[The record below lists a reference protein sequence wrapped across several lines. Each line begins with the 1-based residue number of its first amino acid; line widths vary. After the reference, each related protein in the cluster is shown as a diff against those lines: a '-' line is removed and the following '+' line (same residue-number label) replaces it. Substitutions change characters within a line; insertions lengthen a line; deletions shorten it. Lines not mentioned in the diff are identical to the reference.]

1 MKIYTKKGDT
11 GETSLLGGARVKKY
25 DLRIEAY
32 GTVDE
37 LNSYMGLVRDFAGP
51 EQKDF
56 LKTIQDNLFTM
67 GSHLALEPGKT
78 NIKLPQINSADIEA
92 LENAIDDMDAVL
104 EPLKNFVLPGGHPA
118 VSHAHVARCI
128 CRRAERRCVELADE
142 AEIDPIAVKY
152 LNRLSDYLFTL
163 SRQYALDYGVDEI
176 PWTPRK
182 TEEGTI

>member
-37 LNSYMGLVRDFAGP
+37 LNSYMGLIRDFANAK
-51 EQKDF
+51 QKP
-56 LKTIQDNLFTM
+56 LIKSIQDNLFTM

-78 NIKLPQINSADIEA
+78 NIKLPQIDSSDIEA
-92 LENAIDDMDAVL
+92 LETAIDDMDSVL
-104 EPLKNFVLPGGHPA
+104 EPLKNFILPGGHPA

-128 CRRAERRCVELADE
+128 CRRAERRCVELADQT
-142 AEIDPIAVKY
+142 EIDPIPVKY

-163 SRQYALDYGVDEI
+163 ARQFSMDYGAEEI
-176 PWTPRK
+176 AWTPRAAK
-182 TEEGTI
+182 

>member
-37 LNSYMGLVRDFAGP
+37 LNSYLGLVGDYGT
-51 EQKDF
+51 EK
-56 LKTIQDNLFTM
+56 LKQLNRRIQSNLFTI
-67 GSHLALEPGKT
+67 GSHLALEEGKT
-78 NIKLPQINSADIEA
+78 NIRLPQISEADIAE
-92 LENAIDDMDAVL
+92 LENAIDDMDAEL
-104 EPLKNFVLPGGHPA
+104 PPLRNFILPGGHPS

-128 CRRAERRCVELADE
+128 CRRAERRCVELAE
-142 AEIDPIAVKY
+142 KSSRDPIMVRY

-163 SRQYALDYGVDEI
+163 ARYFSKIYGSEEI
-176 PWTPRK
+176 PWTPGNK
-182 TEEGTI
+182 

>member
-37 LNSYMGLVRDFAGP
+37 LNSYMGLVRDYANP
-51 EQKDF
+51 DQKPL
-56 LKTIQDNLFTM
+56 LKSIQDNLFTM

-78 NIKLPQINSADIEA
+78 NIKLPQIDATDIEA
-92 LENAIDDMDAVL
+92 LEQAIDDMDAVFP
-104 EPLKNFVLPGGHPA
+104 PLKNFILPGGHPA

-128 CRRAERRCVELADE
+128 CRRAERRCVELADQAEVE
-142 AEIDPIAVKY
+142 AVTVKY

-163 SRQYALDYGVDEI
+163 ARQYSMDYAAEEI
-176 PWTPRK
+176 AWTPRGNK
-182 TEEGTI
+182 E

>member
-37 LNSYMGLVRDFAGP
+37 LNSYMGLVGGYAGP
-51 EQKDF
+51 AQKA
-56 LKTIQDNLFTM
+56 LIKSIQDNLFTM

-78 NIKLPQINSADIEA
+78 NIKLPQIDAADIEA
-92 LENAIDDMDAVL
+92 LEHAIDEMDAVL
-104 EPLKNFVLPGGHPA
+104 PPLKNFILPGGHPA
-118 VSHAHVARCI
+118 VAHAHVARCV
-128 CRRAERRCVELADE
+128 CRRAERRCVELADR
-142 AEIDPIAVKY
+142 AEVDPISVKY

-163 SRQYALDYGVDEI
+163 SRQYSMDLGVEEI
-176 PWTPRK
+176 PWTPRNA
-182 TEEGTI
+182 G

>member
-37 LNSYMGLVRDFAGP
+37 LNSYMGLVGDYADAERKP
-51 EQKDF
+51 LIKS
-56 LKTIQDNLFTM
+56 IQDNLFTM

-78 NIKLPQINSADIEA
+78 NIKLPSIDASDVEV
-92 LENAIDDMDAVL
+92 LEKAIDEMDAGL
-104 EPLKNFVLPGGHPA
+104 PPLKNFILPGGHPA

-128 CRRAERRCVELADE
+128 CRRAERRCVELADQV
-142 AEIDPIAVKY
+142 EIDPISVKY
-152 LNRLSDYLFTL
+152 LNRLSDFLFTL
-163 SRQYALDYGVDEI
+163 SRQYSMDHGAEEI
-176 PWTPRK
+176 AWTPRA
-182 TEEGTI
+182 TI